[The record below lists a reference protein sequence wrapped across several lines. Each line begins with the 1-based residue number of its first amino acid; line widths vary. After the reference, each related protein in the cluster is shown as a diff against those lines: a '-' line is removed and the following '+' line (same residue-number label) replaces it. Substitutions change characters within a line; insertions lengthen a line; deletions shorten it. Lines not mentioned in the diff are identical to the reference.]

1 MDWRNKKNDENLA
14 ISKINIIFYL
24 KKGHDQQRSFWM
36 LDIMLNDFFKM
47 ANSKKYRNV
56 YSTILRN
63 C

>member
-36 LDIMLNDFFKM
+36 PDIMLNDFFKM
-47 ANSKKYRNV
+47 ANSK
-56 YSTILRN
+56 
-63 C
+63 

>member
-24 KKGHDQQRSFWM
+24 KKGHDQQKSFWM

-47 ANSKKYRNV
+47 ANSK
-56 YSTILRN
+56 
-63 C
+63 